1 MGNTKSKIIL
11 EQDKLNVKE
20 KQRANLF
27 TWRGQFT
34 PQFVD
39 YIIDRFSRKGFT
51 VIDPFSGSG
60 TVLQACARKGLSGYG
75 YEINPAA
82 YAMSK
87 FFSLS
92 NKCIKDREVIIS
104 DLQKKIH
111 DLLHTFG
118 GLPLFKNCSREYRIR
133 FANLIDFSKELI
145 SSTSNKDEMV
155 IALNVIFSAE
165 NRKHKDLNSAIMS
178 SFNFIKQATLSLPFT
193 DAPIRAFLGDARY
206 LSKNSLSKANL
217 ILTSPPYINVFNY
230 HQNHRAVMETLGW
243 DLLKVAHSEI
253 GSNRKNRSNRFRTVV
268 QYCLEMNRSLQSF
281 WHTLERNGIIVLVV
295 GRESRVRRV
304 PFYNGLI
311 IKDLMLKAGGFCDIA
326 TYERHFINR
335 FGAKIK
341 EDIIVAKKDRNPP
354 EEIEAREIARK
365 HLKASISQAEDG
377 IKPEIQDVISD
388 IYSVLPSPLFFPKEV
403 FQNGKNTP

>member
-1 MGNTKSKIIL
+1 MGSTKSKIIL

-27 TWRGQFT
+27 AWRGQFT

-39 YIIDRFSRKGFT
+39 YIIDSFSRKGFT

-60 TVLQACARKGLSGYG
+60 TVLQTCAYKGLRGYG

-92 NKCIKDREVIIS
+92 NKCLKDREVIVS
-104 DLQKKIH
+104 DLQEKIH
-111 DLLHTFG
+111 DLLHAFG
-118 GLPLFKNCSREYRIR
+118 GLPLFKNCREYRSR
-133 FANLIDFSKELI
+133 YENLIDFSKELI
-145 SSTSNKDEMV
+145 ASISNKDEMV

-165 NRKHKDLNSAIMS
+165 NKKHKDLNSAILS
-178 SFNFIKQATLSLPFT
+178 SFHFIKHAILSLPFT
-193 DAPIRAFLGDARY
+193 DAPIQAFLGDARC
-206 LSKNSLSKANL
+206 LSKNSPTKANL

-230 HQNHRAVMETLGW
+230 HQNHRAVMEILGW
-243 DLLKVAHSEI
+243 NLLKVAHSEI

-268 QYCLEMNRSLQSF
+268 QYCLEINRSLQSF

-311 IKDLMLKAGGFCDIA
+311 IKDLLLKAGGFCDIA

-341 EDIIVAKKDRNPP
+341 EDIIVAKKDQSPP
-354 EEIEAREIARK
+354 EEIEARKIARK

-388 IYSVLPSPLFFPKEV
+388 IYSVHPSPLFFSKEV
-403 FQNGKNTP
+403 FQNGENTP